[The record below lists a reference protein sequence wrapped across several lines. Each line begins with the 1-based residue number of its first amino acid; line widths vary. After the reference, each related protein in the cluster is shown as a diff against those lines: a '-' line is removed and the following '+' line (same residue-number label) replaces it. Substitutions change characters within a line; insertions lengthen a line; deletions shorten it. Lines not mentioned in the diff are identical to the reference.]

1 MGPKR
6 FSLGFPTLNP
16 FLPHC
21 VSTSV
26 RMSAGVEETAEAVP
40 EVGLAVGQVGQVV
53 VAVEAAV
60 ALPMTGQ
67 RSLCNGHHR
76 SG

>member
-1 MGPKR
+1 MWPYPMYHTSTLLCQSPVDR
-6 FSLGFPTLNP
+6 F
-16 FLPHC
+16 
-21 VSTSV
+21 SV

-60 ALPMTGQ
+60 ALPMTGY
-67 RSLCNGHHR
+67 RYLGVHHHL
-76 SG
+76 

>member
-1 MGPKR
+1 MW
-6 FSLGFPTLNP
+6 
-16 FLPHC
+16 
-21 VSTSV
+21 
-26 RMSAGVEETAEAVP
+26 AEVEETAEAVP